1 MGRDASDPSA
11 GLGSN
16 VGASSRNQETAADSF
31 CLRAANRAGERHG
44 MEAFSLT
51 DKMQMKETDLAAHL
65 PVCMHLC
72 ETRANE
78 SSARSEAAEQ
88 HRKKR
93 GTERRREQ

>member
-1 MGRDASDPSA
+1 
-11 GLGSN
+11 
-16 VGASSRNQETAADSF
+16 
-31 CLRAANRAGERHG
+31 

-65 PVCMHLC
+65 LVCMHLC

-78 SSARSEAAEQ
+78 RSARSEAAEQ

-93 GTERRREQ
+93 GTEGRREQ